1 MRIDKFISEK
11 YGFTRNRVQ
20 QLILAELIF
29 VDEKLVTKASY
40 EVNEN
45 NTIKILEDKRL
56 HWVSR
61 SAEKLYGFFEKN
73 PELRE
78 KVKNAIC
85 LDVGSSTGGFTQ
97 VLMEFGAEMVDAVD
111 VGTDQLHVS
120 LKDNPKIQSFENTDI
135 RDFRSSEKYSFIVC
149 DASFISLGLLLES
162 IIHLANGDTD
172 IILLFKPQFEVGK
185 QFLSKNGVPKDEKE
199 VERAMKKFEE
209 RIIALNAKIICKEK
223 STLLGEAGNQEWVY
237 YIKKIS

>member
-111 VGTDQLHVS
+111 VGTDQLHIS